1 MVLDQISPQGIT
13 KIILYPIWNEKQ
25 KNEVDNPELTLNNS
39 DCYFYSSLWENM
51 IEKHRSKLE
60 NGHT

>member
-39 DCYFYSSLWENM
+39 DCYFYSSL
-51 IEKHRSKLE
+51 
-60 NGHT
+60 